1 MRLPPAALQSKYMP
15 GAAAALYVFVAPMHT
30 SVAPVMGPGA
40 GTPTTCTTNDAA
52 AEQKTFGVTG
62 VAVTV

>member
-1 MRLPPAALQSKYMP
+1 MQ
-15 GAAAALYVFVAPMHT
+15 T

-40 GTPTTCTTNDAA
+40 GIPTTCTTRVAA
-52 AEQKTFGVTG
+52 AEQKTFGVVG